1 MLKHNR
7 IVLAIAG
14 AVFLAIVALEM
25 AAPANIVG
33 AYGFVLPILL
43 VATVRSRVLM
53 LVTVVACI
61 VATYMGL
68 MQPTKPGRFQSAVIN
83 RSVVAGMLLVVAYI
97 GMTWEERKAREEAAR
112 AALAQETENLLKA
125 NTQLVDAKDQ
135 LNRSE
140 RLAAVG
146 QLVASVAHEV
156 GTPLHSIAWHV
167 QALAEEPGVTPE
179 MKKRVT
185 IIDEQLTRV
194 VRIIQ
199 DLLSS
204 TRPRQPEP
212 DWLPVEQVISPAAV
226 LMEPAFHAKGISL
239 TVEIPVGLP
248 LVWADAE
255 KIHQVL
261 VNLLAN
267 ALAAT
272 PPHGAVRVVLGTRA
286 ASSDELDLGR
296 RVAEAMSPLVITV
309 AVRDPGCGMPS
320 YRDLPLQVMR
330 GRSDLGDREH
340 HIPSL
345 TLQACMT
352 ASHTS
357 PRREP
362 GDRKY
367 RGIPTPAQPHT
378 AIPHDDR
385 RPPLGIGDGV
395 VEQVHDT
402 VGHVAS
408 AEEQEIKGELEP
420 VALAPAKHDVEWRFI
435 LGHVDR
441 QLRDRVRHRHAVVR
455 GDHKPFAFLPD
466 TDDRRVFELTRI
478 AVVHLDKY
486 QRHPGRDAV
495 LAPNL
500 GLLLRQRPLAGPV
513 WHEHLERAIEADVGP
528 EHPRG
533 IISEVKLLEPHSSA
547 LQNRDTS
554 DSASTQPM
562 KIHAMMMPSG
572 RLIMLAIVV

>member
-53 LVTVVACI
+53 LVTVVACV
-61 VATYMGL
+61 VATYLGL
-68 MQPTKPGRFQSAVIN
+68 MQPTKPGRFQAAVIN
-83 RSVVAGMLLVVAYI
+83 RSLVAGVLLVVAYI

-212 DWLPVEQVISPAAV
+212 AWLPVEQVISPAAV
-226 LMEPAFHAKGISL
+226 LMEPAFHAKGIAVS
-239 TVEIPVGLP
+239 VEIPAGLP

-296 RVAEAMSPLVITV
+296 RVAEGMSPVVITV
-309 AVRDPGCGMPS
+309 AVRDTGCGMPEANVQKAFEPFFTTKAVGKGTGLGLFLS
-320 YRDLPLQVMR
+320 RETVLAHGGSLSLESELGRGTTVTVTLP
-330 GRSDLGDREH
+330 G
-340 HIPSL
+340 
-345 TLQACMT
+345 LQADST
-352 ASHTS
+352 
-357 PRREP
+357 
-362 GDRKY
+362 
-367 RGIPTPAQPHT
+367 
-378 AIPHDDR
+378 
-385 RPPLGIGDGV
+385 
-395 VEQVHDT
+395 
-402 VGHVAS
+402 
-408 AEEQEIKGELEP
+408 
-420 VALAPAKHDVEWRFI
+420 
-435 LGHVDR
+435 
-441 QLRDRVRHRHAVVR
+441 RVRKK
-455 GDHKPFAFLPD
+455 D
-466 TDDRRVFELTRI
+466 
-478 AVVHLDKY
+478 
-486 QRHPGRDAV
+486 
-495 LAPNL
+495 
-500 GLLLRQRPLAGPV
+500 
-513 WHEHLERAIEADVGP
+513 
-528 EHPRG
+528 
-533 IISEVKLLEPHSSA
+533 
-547 LQNRDTS
+547 
-554 DSASTQPM
+554 
-562 KIHAMMMPSG
+562 
-572 RLIMLAIVV
+572 

>member
-1 MLKHNR
+1 MLKQHR

-14 AVFLAIVALEM
+14 AVFVAIVILEM

-43 VATVRSRVLM
+43 VATVRSRALM

-68 MQPTKPGRFQSAVIN
+68 MQPTKPGRFQAAVIN
-83 RSVVAGMLLVVAYI
+83 RSVVAGVLLVVAYI

-112 AALAQETENLLKA
+112 AALARETENLLKA

-185 IIDEQLTRV
+185 VIDEQLTRV

-212 DWLPVEQVISPAAV
+212 AWLPVEQVISPAAV
-226 LMEPAFHAKGISL
+226 LMEPAFHAKEISL
-239 TVEIPVGLP
+239 AVEIPEGLP

-255 KIHQVL
+255 KLHQVL

-272 PPHGAVRVVLGTRA
+272 PPHGAVRVVAGARA
-286 ASSDELDLGR
+286 ASPDELDRGR
-296 RVAEAMSPLVITV
+296 QVARSMSPLVVTV
-309 AVRDPGCGMPS
+309 AVRDTGCGMPQADMQKAFEPFFTTKAVGKGTGLGLFLS
-320 YRDLPLQVMR
+320 RETVLAHGGSLSLDSEMGRGTTVTVTLPGLK
-330 GRSDLGDREH
+330 
-340 HIPSL
+340 
-345 TLQACMT
+345 T
-352 ASHTS
+352 
-357 PRREP
+357 
-362 GDRKY
+362 
-367 RGIPTPAQPHT
+367 
-378 AIPHDDR
+378 
-385 RPPLGIGDGV
+385 
-395 VEQVHDT
+395 
-402 VGHVAS
+402 
-408 AEEQEIKGELEP
+408 EP
-420 VALAPAKHDVEWRFI
+420 V
-435 LGHVDR
+435 
-441 QLRDRVRHRHAVVR
+441 HA
-455 GDHKPFAFLPD
+455 
-466 TDDRRVFELTRI
+466 T
-478 AVVHLDKY
+478 
-486 QRHPGRDAV
+486 
-495 LAPNL
+495 
-500 GLLLRQRPLAGPV
+500 
-513 WHEHLERAIEADVGP
+513 
-528 EHPRG
+528 
-533 IISEVKLLEPHSSA
+533 
-547 LQNRDTS
+547 
-554 DSASTQPM
+554 
-562 KIHAMMMPSG
+562 
-572 RLIMLAIVV
+572 